1 MAFTD
6 RREPIHGGYTATSL
20 SLSSEKSH
28 TPGCQ
33 QQPQVPGLRAVIKTF
48 NRSLSCYSCS

>member
-20 SLSSEKSH
+20 SLSSVNAIPRAHPEF
-28 TPGCQ
+28 GCRFGARLEGVD
-33 QQPQVPGLRAVIKTF
+33 PSELWGT
-48 NRSLSCYSCS
+48 